1 MRCQAKCATNE
12 RILENMPGA
21 RMEGI
26 GMISQEAIQK
36 VSDQIAQMFRP
47 ERIVLFGSYVYGSP
61 TEDSDVDLLVVLPHE
76 GKGFQKAAEMLS
88 RLRPPFPID
97 LIVRTPEQL
106 RQRLALNDFFL
117 REILE
122 KGRVLYAASDR

>member
-1 MRCQAKCATNE
+1 
-12 RILENMPGA
+12 
-21 RMEGI
+21 
-26 GMISQEAIQK
+26 MISQEAIQK